1 MPAVGIPRDMQ
12 VAFLMAGHPR
22 LGNDA
27 CGHWRQHQRA
37 GSSCTDMLCLI
48 LHLLKQARGPHQTAP
63 FCCAAS
69 HFGCTDS
76 IGVAHAG
83 TIAVGDLRPG
93 ESATVG
99 HGKLVHPRA
108 LAVTPGRREAAR
120 ILVADA
126 GSNSIKVF
134 DSADGASMCMTTEF
148 RGEADSE
155 WMNEWTGLI
164 CPVGLTVTSRGDLVV
179 ACGPQ
184 PDDTVRKQVEHKWQ
198 PSSGAEGL
206 YGSLV
211 LLDSSGH
218 FVREIARRLPFR
230 MPYTLGCDLF
240 GQVML
245 MHR

>member
-1 MPAVGIPRDMQ
+1 M
-12 VAFLMAGHPR
+12 
-22 LGNDA
+22 
-27 CGHWRQHQRA
+27 
-37 GSSCTDMLCLI
+37 
-48 LHLLKQARGPHQTAP
+48 
-63 FCCAAS
+63 
-69 HFGCTDS
+69 
-76 IGVAHAG
+76 AHAG

-99 HGKLVHPRA
+99 HGKLVNPQA

-155 WMNEWTGLI
+155 WVNEWTGLI
-164 CPVGLTVTSRGDLVV
+164 CPVGLAVTSRGDLVV

-184 PDDTVRKQVEHKWQ
+184 PDDTVRKKVQH
-198 PSSGAEGL
+198 
-206 YGSLV
+206 GSLV

-245 MHR
+245 MHRCVET